1 MSVRVELIVAC
12 STNRV
17 IGLNGQMPWH
27 LPADLKHFKAVTMGS
42 PVIMG
47 RKTHESIGR
56 PLPGRLNI
64 VVSRNPAVQFAGC
77 ETVDSLTAAVKRA
90 SQDNP
95 AKIFIIGGGQIYAQA
110 LHLCSSAWVT
120 EIDAFCEGDAFFPEL
135 DPNVWERTVLSRV
148 PATESAPA
156 LTFCRYD
163 RRS

>member
-1 MSVRVELIVAC
+1 MNVIVAVDR
-12 STNRV
+12 NWA
-17 IGLNGQMPWH
+17 IGKDGDQLVYI
-27 LPADLKHFKAVTMGS
+27 PADLKHFKAVTMGS

-77 ETVDSLTAAVKRA
+77 ETVDSLTAAVIRA

-95 AKIFIIGGGQIYAQA
+95 AKIFILGGGQIYAQA

>member
-1 MSVRVELIVAC
+1 MNVIVAVDR
-12 STNRV
+12 NWA
-17 IGLNGQMPWH
+17 IGKDGDQLVYI
-27 LPADLKHFKAVTMGS
+27 PADLKHFKAVTMGS

-95 AKIFIIGGGQIYAQA
+95 AKIFILGGGQIYAQA